1 MQGIRFITT
10 DLDKKIDFYLKKIID
25 DRTIKENHA
34 KIRKELNIDTKKFK
48 LSAVIVKRLFMI
60 FDKLYFKNLIQEK
73 LYDNDIDIDFGISN
87 KFKNLAGYCKY
98 TRNKVEI
105 VFSNYIMQK
114 IYDDKFTSI
123 EINGLLCYD
132 IVEVLINLME
142 HEITHLLLF
151 IYNMYKDDVK
161 SGHNSQFKDLVYNMY
176 RHTKIT
182 HDLLTGDVE
191 QYKEHQENA
200 SKELKIGMTIQCKK
214 ESGIVI
220 KITPKYILYKVNDKV
235 KACKFNQYTISNN
248 KYEPYQKHLEK
259 LKNKIKVGV
268 EVKFNKYYGPVTKIT
283 EDRVYFKDENSSRLF
298 WCLFDFVELL

>member
-1 MQGIRFITT
+1 
-10 DLDKKIDFYLKKIID
+10 
-25 DRTIKENHA
+25 
-34 KIRKELNIDTKKFK
+34 
-48 LSAVIVKRLFMI
+48 
-60 FDKLYFKNLIQEK
+60 
-73 LYDNDIDIDFGISN
+73 
-87 KFKNLAGYCKY
+87 
-98 TRNKVEI
+98 
-105 VFSNYIMQK
+105 MQK